1 MHRPLYTIAAEIRKD
16 WGANSKRIP
25 ISADVYLRPMETL
38 TSINDNY
45 HMDTARSVV
54 LYFLSNAATWRGE
67 TARRIKAELNTILK
81 EQDNANTN

>member
-1 MHRPLYTIAAEIRKD
+1 MHRPLYTIAAEIRRD
-16 WGANSKRIP
+16 WGANGKRIP

-81 EQDNANTN
+81 EQDNGTN